1 MRHRDLLLLAALIAV
16 AAFMRGMFLFRA
28 PLFVRHDSV
37 TYLQTGYELA
47 RGQGFDV
54 PLRRTPLYPLLIGGV
69 VWALGEDLDGLALV
83 QHLLGLGTV
92 VATYL
97 LGKAMFGRL
106 AGFLAG
112 VLVAIS
118 APLLIYEHYILAE
131 PLFIPL
137 LVIGMLLVVTALQRE
152 RAWLYVLGGL
162 VLGLAA
168 LSRPIGQALLAV
180 APLAIVVHK
189 GDLRAAL
196 RPAALVLTGFALVL
210 VPWVIRGALAT
221 GRVGSAGA
229 VGQTLVGRIIRHDE
243 GFVIPG
249 PDSPTNDTDPTRVAI
264 RRLVLT
270 QMARDARPSAIAHR
284 VREQYGLSEVE
295 ANAALQDVALEIV
308 TDQPQ
313 RFFWGTLSK
322 FRRLLVGEDERLRV
336 HWSTRK
342 DGELRDTWTAE
353 QSIAHL
359 YSPPSEVEEREYQTA
374 EALTRIFQPYQW
386 AAPLTVLT
394 LLGLGWG
401 LIRGPRGPTA
411 LLALTIV
418 ALVFPSALLV
428 GYVPRYRYPADPL
441 LAVLA
446 AGGLVPLGLLARIAV
461 RRLANARA
469 GAPERPRP
477 AADVPE
483 VSA

>member
-1 MRHRDLLLLAALIAV
+1 MKNEERGSSSILHSSFFILHSHRDLLLLAALIAV

-47 RGQGFDV
+47 RGQGFDL

-180 APLAIVVHK
+180 APLAIV
-189 GDLRAAL
+189 
-196 RPAALVLTGFALVL
+196 
-210 VPWVIRGALAT
+210 
-221 GRVGSAGA
+221 
-229 VGQTLVGRIIRHDE
+229 
-243 GFVIPG
+243 
-249 PDSPTNDTDPTRVAI
+249 
-264 RRLVLT
+264 
-270 QMARDARPSAIAHR
+270 
-284 VREQYGLSEVE
+284 
-295 ANAALQDVALEIV
+295 
-308 TDQPQ
+308 
-313 RFFWGTLSK
+313 
-322 FRRLLVGEDERLRV
+322 
-336 HWSTRK
+336 
-342 DGELRDTWTAE
+342 
-353 QSIAHL
+353 
-359 YSPPSEVEEREYQTA
+359 
-374 EALTRIFQPYQW
+374 
-386 AAPLTVLT
+386 
-394 LLGLGWG
+394 
-401 LIRGPRGPTA
+401 
-411 LLALTIV
+411 
-418 ALVFPSALLV
+418 
-428 GYVPRYRYPADPL
+428 
-441 LAVLA
+441 
-446 AGGLVPLGLLARIAV
+446 
-461 RRLANARA
+461 
-469 GAPERPRP
+469 
-477 AADVPE
+477 
-483 VSA
+483 